1 MSKRFHHKNRYI
13 EQIETECL
21 ILKAMKEKDAKALL
35 STVGDSETAWW
46 SDDYIYDLDETIEFI
61 EFNNQGIDTL
71 LYGVFRKESDD
82 VIGYVQ
88 IKLSPITGKIDVREL
103 GYAISKEYRRQGY
116 MSEAVNAV
124 CNHLFQNEYIKFITL
139 EILPDNLPSLGVA
152 RKCGFSF
159 VEEPEEKKH
168 LRFLDDNP
176 LYLYVRERMPIAS
189 DNVSTHE
196 PLAAYRLIQCNLM
209 QK

>member
-1 MSKRFHHKNRYI
+1 MRKRVHHKNSHI
-13 EQIETECL
+13 EQIETERL
-21 ILKAMKEKDAKALL
+21 ILKAMTEKDARALL

-61 EFNNQGIDTL
+61 EFNDQGIDTL
-71 LYGVFRKESDD
+71 LYGVFREEFDN

-103 GYAISKEYRRQGY
+103 GYAMSKEYRRRGY

-124 CNHLFQNEYIKFITL
+124 CNHLFQNEYIKHITL

-159 VEEPEEKKH
+159 VVEPEEKKH
-168 LRFLDDNP
+168 LRFLDDKP
-176 LYLYVRERMPIAS
+176 LDLYVRERMPIAS
-189 DNVSTHE
+189 DNNSK
-196 PLAAYRLIQCNLM
+196 P
-209 QK
+209 

>member
-1 MSKRFHHKNRYI
+1 MRKRVHHKNSHI
-13 EQIETECL
+13 EQIETERL
-21 ILKAMKEKDAKALL
+21 ILKTLREKDARALL

-61 EFNNQGIDTL
+61 EFNSQGIDTL

-103 GYAISKEYRRQGY
+103 GYAMSKEYRRRGY

-124 CNHLFQNEYIKFITL
+124 CNHLFQNEYIKRITL

-168 LRFLDDNP
+168 LRFLDDKP
-176 LYLYVRERMPIAS
+176 LDLYVRERMPIAS
-189 DNVSTHE
+189 DNNSK
-196 PLAAYRLIQCNLM
+196 P
-209 QK
+209 

>member
-1 MSKRFHHKNRYI
+1 MRKRVHHKNSHI
-13 EQIETECL
+13 EQIETERL
-21 ILKAMKEKDAKALL
+21 ILKALKEKDARALL
-35 STVGDSETAWW
+35 STVGDSETSWW

-61 EFNNQGIDTL
+61 EFNNLRIDTL

-88 IKLSPITGKIDVREL
+88 IKLSPITGKIDVREM
-103 GYAISKEYRRQGY
+103 GYAMSKEYRRRGY

-124 CNHLFQNEYIKFITL
+124 CNHLFQNEHIKRITL

-159 VEEPEEKKH
+159 VDEPEEKKH
-168 LRFLDDNP
+168 LRFLDDKP
-176 LYLYVRERMPIAS
+176 LDLYVRERMPIAS
-189 DNVSTHE
+189 DNNSM
-196 PLAAYRLIQCNLM
+196 P
-209 QK
+209 

>member
-1 MSKRFHHKNRYI
+1 MRKRVHHKNSHI

-21 ILKAMKEKDAKALL
+21 ILKTLREKDARALL

-61 EFNNQGIDTL
+61 EFNNLGIDTL

-88 IKLSPITGKIDVREL
+88 IKLSPITGNIDVREL
-103 GYAISKEYRRQGY
+103 GYAMSKEYRRRGY

-124 CNHLFQNEYIKFITL
+124 CNHLFQNEYIKRITL

-168 LRFLDDNP
+168 LRFLDDKP
-176 LYLYVRERMPIAS
+176 LDLYVRERMPIAS
-189 DNVSTHE
+189 DNNSK
-196 PLAAYRLIQCNLM
+196 P
-209 QK
+209 

>member
-1 MSKRFHHKNRYI
+1 MRKRVHHKNSHI
-13 EQIETECL
+13 EQIETERL
-21 ILKAMKEKDAKALL
+21 ILKTLREKDARALL

-71 LYGVFRKESDD
+71 LYGGFRKESDD

-88 IKLSPITGKIDVREL
+88 IKLAPITGKIDVREL
-103 GYAISKEYRRQGY
+103 GYAMSKEYRRRGY

-124 CNHLFQNEYIKFITL
+124 CNHLFQNEHIKRITL

-159 VEEPEEKKH
+159 VGEPEEKKH
-168 LRFLDDNP
+168 LRFLDDKP
-176 LYLYVRERMPIAS
+176 LDLYVRERMPIAS
-189 DNVSTHE
+189 DNNSVPRSMRFH
-196 PLAAYRLIQCNLM
+196 QM
-209 QK
+209 

>member
-1 MSKRFHHKNRYI
+1 MRKRVHHKNSHI
-13 EQIETECL
+13 EQIETERL
-21 ILKAMKEKDAKALL
+21 ILKTLREKDARALL

-88 IKLSPITGKIDVREL
+88 IKLAPITGKIDVREL
-103 GYAISKEYRRQGY
+103 GYAMSKEYRRRGY

-124 CNHLFQNEYIKFITL
+124 CNHLFQNEYIKRITL

-168 LRFLDDNP
+168 LRFLDDKP
-176 LYLYVRERMPIAS
+176 LDLYVRERMPIAS
-189 DNVSTHE
+189 DNNSVPRSMRFH
-196 PLAAYRLIQCNLM
+196 QM
-209 QK
+209 

>member
-1 MSKRFHHKNRYI
+1 MRKRVHHKNSHI
-13 EQIETECL
+13 EQIETERL
-21 ILKAMKEKDAKALL
+21 ILKAMKEKDARALL

-61 EFNNQGIDTL
+61 EFNNQEIDTL

-103 GYAISKEYRRQGY
+103 GYAMSKEYRRRGY

-124 CNHLFQNEYIKFITL
+124 CNHLFQNEYIKRITL
-139 EILPDNLPSLGVA
+139 EVLPDNLPSLGVA

-168 LRFLDDNP
+168 LRFLDDKP
-176 LYLYVRERMPIAS
+176 LDLYVRERMPIAS
-189 DNVSTHE
+189 YNNSI
-196 PLAAYRLIQCNLM
+196 IQ
-209 QK
+209 

>member
-1 MSKRFHHKNRYI
+1 MRKRVHNKNSHI
-13 EQIETECL
+13 EQIETERL
-21 ILKAMKEKDAKALL
+21 ILKAMTEKDARALL

-61 EFNNQGIDTL
+61 EFNNLGIDTL

-88 IKLSPITGKIDVREL
+88 IKLSQITGKIDVREL
-103 GYAISKEYRRQGY
+103 GYAMSKEYRRRGY

-124 CNHLFQNEYIKFITL
+124 CSHLFQNEYIKRITL

-168 LRFLDDNP
+168 LRFLDDKP
-176 LYLYVRERMPIAS
+176 LDLYVRERMPIAS
-189 DNVSTHE
+189 DNNSK
-196 PLAAYRLIQCNLM
+196 P
-209 QK
+209 

>member
-1 MSKRFHHKNRYI
+1 MRKRVHHKNSHI
-13 EQIETECL
+13 EQIETERL
-21 ILKAMKEKDAKALL
+21 ILKAMTEKDARALL

-61 EFNNQGIDTL
+61 EFNNLGIDTL

-103 GYAISKEYRRQGY
+103 GYAMSKEYRRRGY

-124 CNHLFQNEYIKFITL
+124 CNHLFQNEYIKRITL

-168 LRFLDDNP
+168 LRFLDDKP
-176 LYLYVRERMPIAS
+176 LDLYARERMPIAS
-189 DNVSTHE
+189 ANNSVPRSMRFH
-196 PLAAYRLIQCNLM
+196 QM
-209 QK
+209 

>member
-1 MSKRFHHKNRYI
+1 MRKRVHNKNSHI
-13 EQIETECL
+13 EQVETERL
-21 ILKAMKEKDAKALL
+21 ILKALKGKDARALL

-61 EFNNQGIDTL
+61 EFNNLGIDTL

-103 GYAISKEYRRQGY
+103 GYAMSKEYRRRGY

-124 CNHLFQNEYIKFITL
+124 CNHLFQNEYIKRITL

-168 LRFLDDNP
+168 LRFLDDKP
-176 LYLYVRERMPIAS
+176 QDLYVRERMPIAS
-189 DNVSTHE
+189 DNNSK
-196 PLAAYRLIQCNLM
+196 P
-209 QK
+209 

>member
-1 MSKRFHHKNRYI
+1 MHKRVYHKNSHI
-13 EQIETECL
+13 EQIETERL
-21 ILKAMKEKDAKALL
+21 ILKAMKENDARALL

-103 GYAISKEYRRQGY
+103 GYAMSKEYRRRGY

-124 CNHLFQNEYIKFITL
+124 CNHLFQNEYIKRITL

-168 LRFLDDNP
+168 LRFLDDKP
-176 LYLYVRERMPIAS
+176 LDLYVRERMPIAS
-189 DNVSTHE
+189 DNNSK
-196 PLAAYRLIQCNLM
+196 P
-209 QK
+209 

>member
-1 MSKRFHHKNRYI
+1 MRKRVHHKNSHI
-13 EQIETECL
+13 EQIETERL
-21 ILKAMKEKDAKALL
+21 ILKTLREKDARALL

-61 EFNNQGIDTL
+61 EFNSQGIDTL

-88 IKLSPITGKIDVREL
+88 IKLAPITGKIDVREL
-103 GYAISKEYRRQGY
+103 GYAMSKEYRRRGY

-124 CNHLFQNEYIKFITL
+124 CNHLFQNEHIKRITL

-168 LRFLDDNP
+168 LRFLDDKP
-176 LYLYVRERMPIAS
+176 LDLYVRERMPIAS
-189 DNVSTHE
+189 DNNSVPRSMRFH
-196 PLAAYRLIQCNLM
+196 QM
-209 QK
+209 

>member
-1 MSKRFHHKNRYI
+1 MRKRVHHKNSHI
-13 EQIETECL
+13 EQIETERL
-21 ILKAMKEKDAKALL
+21 ILKTLREKDARALL

-88 IKLSPITGKIDVREL
+88 IKLAPITGKIDVREL
-103 GYAISKEYRRQGY
+103 GYAMSKEYRIRGY

-124 CNHLFQNEYIKFITL
+124 CNHLFQNEHIKRITL

-168 LRFLDDNP
+168 LRFLDDKP
-176 LYLYVRERMPIAS
+176 LDLYVRERMPIAS
-189 DNVSTHE
+189 DNNSVPRSMRFH
-196 PLAAYRLIQCNLM
+196 QM
-209 QK
+209 

>member
-1 MSKRFHHKNRYI
+1 MRKRVHHKNSHI
-13 EQIETECL
+13 EQIETERL
-21 ILKAMKEKDAKALL
+21 ILKTLREKDARALL

-61 EFNNQGIDTL
+61 EFNKQGIDTL

-103 GYAISKEYRRQGY
+103 GYAMSKEYRRRGY

-124 CNHLFQNEYIKFITL
+124 CNHLFQNEYIKRITL

-168 LRFLDDNP
+168 LRFLDDKP
-176 LYLYVRERMPIAS
+176 LDLYVRERMPIAS
-189 DNVSTHE
+189 DNNSK
-196 PLAAYRLIQCNLM
+196 P
-209 QK
+209 

>member
-1 MSKRFHHKNRYI
+1 MRKRVHHKNSHI
-13 EQIETECL
+13 EQIETERL
-21 ILKAMKEKDAKALL
+21 ILKTLREKDARALL

-61 EFNNQGIDTL
+61 EFNSQGIDTL

-88 IKLSPITGKIDVREL
+88 IKLAPITGKIDVREL
-103 GYAISKEYRRQGY
+103 GYAMSKEYRRRGY

-124 CNHLFQNEYIKFITL
+124 CSHLFQNEHIKRITL

-168 LRFLDDNP
+168 LRFLDDKP
-176 LYLYVRERMPIAS
+176 LDLYVHERMPIAS
-189 DNVSTHE
+189 DNNSVPRSMRFH
-196 PLAAYRLIQCNLM
+196 QM
-209 QK
+209 

>member
-1 MSKRFHHKNRYI
+1 MRKRVHHKNSHI
-13 EQIETECL
+13 EQIETERL
-21 ILKAMKEKDAKALL
+21 ILKTLREKDARALL

-61 EFNNQGIDTL
+61 EFNNLGIDTL

-103 GYAISKEYRRQGY
+103 GYAMSKEYRRRGY

-124 CNHLFQNEYIKFITL
+124 CNHLFHNEHIKRITL

-168 LRFLDDNP
+168 LRFLDDKP
-176 LYLYVRERMPIAS
+176 LDLYVRERMPIAS
-189 DNVSTHE
+189 DNNSK
-196 PLAAYRLIQCNLM
+196 P
-209 QK
+209 

>member
-1 MSKRFHHKNRYI
+1 MRKRVHHKNSHI
-13 EQIETECL
+13 EQIETERL
-21 ILKAMKEKDAKALL
+21 ILKAMTEKDARALL

-61 EFNNQGIDTL
+61 EFNNLGIDTL

-103 GYAISKEYRRQGY
+103 GYAMSKEYRRQGY

-124 CNHLFQNEYIKFITL
+124 CNHLFQNEYIKRITL

-168 LRFLDDNP
+168 LRFLDDKP
-176 LYLYVRERMPIAS
+176 LDLYVRERMPIAS
-189 DNVSTHE
+189 DNNSK
-196 PLAAYRLIQCNLM
+196 P
-209 QK
+209 

>member
-1 MSKRFHHKNRYI
+1 MRKRVHHKNSHI
-13 EQIETECL
+13 EQIETERL
-21 ILKAMKEKDAKALL
+21 ILKAMTEKDARALL

-88 IKLSPITGKIDVREL
+88 IKLAPITGKIDVREL
-103 GYAISKEYRRQGY
+103 GYAMSKEYRRRGY

-124 CNHLFQNEYIKFITL
+124 CNHLFQNEYIKRITL

-159 VEEPEEKKH
+159 VEEPEGKKH
-168 LRFLDDNP
+168 LRFLDDKP
-176 LYLYVRERMPIAS
+176 LDLYVRERMPIAS
-189 DNVSTHE
+189 DNNSK
-196 PLAAYRLIQCNLM
+196 P
-209 QK
+209 

>member
-1 MSKRFHHKNRYI
+1 MRKRVHHKNSHI
-13 EQIETECL
+13 EQIETERL
-21 ILKAMKEKDAKALL
+21 ILKALKEKDARALL
-35 STVGDSETAWW
+35 SAVGDSETAWW

-61 EFNNQGIDTL
+61 EFNNLGIDTL

-88 IKLSPITGKIDVREL
+88 IKLAPITGKIDVREL
-103 GYAISKEYRRQGY
+103 GYAMSKEYRRRGY

-124 CNHLFQNEYIKFITL
+124 CNHLFQNEYIKRITL

-168 LRFLDDNP
+168 LRFLDDKP
-176 LYLYVRERMPIAS
+176 LDLYVRERMPIAS
-189 DNVSTHE
+189 DNNSVPRSMRFH
-196 PLAAYRLIQCNLM
+196 QM
-209 QK
+209 

>member
-1 MSKRFHHKNRYI
+1 MRKRVHHKNSHI
-13 EQIETECL
+13 EQIETERL
-21 ILKAMKEKDAKALL
+21 ILKAMTEKDARALL
-35 STVGDSETAWW
+35 STVGDSEIAWW

-61 EFNNQGIDTL
+61 KFNNQGIDTL

-88 IKLSPITGKIDVREL
+88 IKLAPITGKIDVREL
-103 GYAISKEYRRQGY
+103 GYAMSKEYRRRGY

-124 CNHLFQNEYIKFITL
+124 CNHLFQNEYIKRITL

-168 LRFLDDNP
+168 LRFLDDKP
-176 LYLYVRERMPIAS
+176 LDLYVRERMPIAS
-189 DNVSTHE
+189 DNNSKPRT
-196 PLAAYRLIQCNLM
+196 LASYRLIQCNLM

>member
-1 MSKRFHHKNRYI
+1 MHKRVHHKNSHI
-13 EQIETECL
+13 EQIETERL
-21 ILKAMKEKDAKALL
+21 ILKAMKENDARALL

-61 EFNNQGIDTL
+61 EFNNQEIDTL

-103 GYAISKEYRRQGY
+103 GYAMSKEDRRRGY

-124 CNHLFQNEYIKFITL
+124 CNHLFQNEYIKRITL
-139 EILPDNLPSLGVA
+139 EVLPDNLPSLGVA

-168 LRFLDDNP
+168 LRFLDDKP
-176 LYLYVRERMPIAS
+176 LDLYVRERMPIAS
-189 DNVSTHE
+189 YNNSI
-196 PLAAYRLIQCNLM
+196 IQFHVL
-209 QK
+209 

>member
-1 MSKRFHHKNRYI
+1 MRKRVHHKNSHI
-13 EQIETECL
+13 EQIETERL
-21 ILKAMKEKDAKALL
+21 ILKTLREKDARALL

-88 IKLSPITGKIDVREL
+88 IKLAPITGKIDVREL
-103 GYAISKEYRRQGY
+103 GYAMSKEYRRRGY

-124 CNHLFQNEYIKFITL
+124 CNHLFQNEHIKRITL

-168 LRFLDDNP
+168 LRFLDDKP
-176 LYLYVRERMPIAS
+176 LDLYVRERMPIAS
-189 DNVSTHE
+189 DNNSVPRSMRFH
-196 PLAAYRLIQCNLM
+196 QM
-209 QK
+209 

>member
-1 MSKRFHHKNRYI
+1 MRKRVHHKNSHI
-13 EQIETECL
+13 EQIETERL
-21 ILKAMKEKDAKALL
+21 ILKTLREKDARASL

-88 IKLSPITGKIDVREL
+88 IKLAPITGKIDVREL
-103 GYAISKEYRRQGY
+103 GYAMSKEYRRRGY

-124 CNHLFQNEYIKFITL
+124 YNHLFQNEHIKRITL

-168 LRFLDDNP
+168 LRFLDDK
-176 LYLYVRERMPIAS
+176 PIS
-189 DNVSTHE
+189 DSWTINH
-196 PLAAYRLIQCNLM
+196 
-209 QK
+209 

>member
-1 MSKRFHHKNRYI
+1 MRKRVHHKNSHI
-13 EQIETECL
+13 EQIETERL
-21 ILKAMKEKDAKALL
+21 ILKTLREKDARALL

-88 IKLSPITGKIDVREL
+88 IKLAPITGKIDVREL
-103 GYAISKEYRRQGY
+103 GYAMSKEYRRRGY

-124 CNHLFQNEYIKFITL
+124 YNHLFQNEHIKRITL

-168 LRFLDDNP
+168 LRFLDDKP
-176 LYLYVRERMPIAS
+176 LDLYVRERMPIAS
-189 DNVSTHE
+189 DNNSVPRSMRFH
-196 PLAAYRLIQCNLM
+196 QM
-209 QK
+209 

>member
-1 MSKRFHHKNRYI
+1 MRKRVHHKNSHI
-13 EQIETECL
+13 EQIETERL
-21 ILKAMKEKDAKALL
+21 ILKALKEKDARALL
-35 STVGDSETAWW
+35 SAVGDSETAWW

-61 EFNNQGIDTL
+61 EFNNLGIDTL

-88 IKLSPITGKIDVREL
+88 IKLAPITGKIDVREL
-103 GYAISKEYRRQGY
+103 GYAMSKEYRRQGY

-124 CNHLFQNEYIKFITL
+124 CNHLFQNEYIKRITL

-168 LRFLDDNP
+168 LRFLDDKP
-176 LYLYVRERMPIAS
+176 LDLYVHERMPIAS
-189 DNVSTHE
+189 DNNSVPRSMRFH
-196 PLAAYRLIQCNLM
+196 QM
-209 QK
+209 

>member
-1 MSKRFHHKNRYI
+1 MRKRVHHKNSHI
-13 EQIETECL
+13 EQIETERL
-21 ILKAMKEKDAKALL
+21 ILKTLREKDARALL

-88 IKLSPITGKIDVREL
+88 IKLAPITGKIDVREL
-103 GYAISKEYRRQGY
+103 GYAMSKEYRRRGY

-124 CNHLFQNEYIKFITL
+124 CNHLFQNEYIKRITL

-168 LRFLDDNP
+168 LRFLDDKP
-176 LYLYVRERMPIAS
+176 LDLYVRERMPIAS
-189 DNVSTHE
+189 DNNSI
-196 PLAAYRLIQCNLM
+196 IQFHVL
-209 QK
+209 

>member
-1 MSKRFHHKNRYI
+1 MRKRVHHKNSHI
-13 EQIETECL
+13 EQIETERL
-21 ILKAMKEKDAKALL
+21 ILKVMTEKDARALL

-103 GYAISKEYRRQGY
+103 GYAMSKEYRRRGY

-124 CNHLFQNEYIKFITL
+124 CNHLFQNEYIKRITL

-168 LRFLDDNP
+168 LRFLDDKP
-176 LYLYVRERMPIAS
+176 LDLYVRERMPIAS
-189 DNVSTHE
+189 DNNSK
-196 PLAAYRLIQCNLM
+196 P
-209 QK
+209 

>member
-1 MSKRFHHKNRYI
+1 MRKRVHHKNSHI
-13 EQIETECL
+13 EQIETERL
-21 ILKAMKEKDAKALL
+21 ILKTLREKDARASL

-88 IKLSPITGKIDVREL
+88 IKLAPITGKIDVREL
-103 GYAISKEYRRQGY
+103 GYAMSKEYRRRGY

-124 CNHLFQNEYIKFITL
+124 CNHLFQNEYIKRITL

-168 LRFLDDNP
+168 LRFLDDKP
-176 LYLYVRERMPIAS
+176 LDLYVRERMPIAS
-189 DNVSTHE
+189 DNNSVPRSMRFH
-196 PLAAYRLIQCNLM
+196 QM
-209 QK
+209 

>member
-1 MSKRFHHKNRYI
+1 MRKRVHHKNSHI
-13 EQIETECL
+13 EQIETERL
-21 ILKAMKEKDAKALL
+21 ILKTLREKDARALL

-88 IKLSPITGKIDVREL
+88 IKLAPITGKIDVREL
-103 GYAISKEYRRQGY
+103 GYAMSKEYRRRGY

-124 CNHLFQNEYIKFITL
+124 CTHLFQNEHIKRSTL

-168 LRFLDDNP
+168 LRFLDDKP
-176 LYLYVRERMPIAS
+176 LDLYVHERMPIAS
-189 DNVSTHE
+189 DNNSVPRSMRFH
-196 PLAAYRLIQCNLM
+196 QM
-209 QK
+209 

>member
-1 MSKRFHHKNRYI
+1 MRKRVHHKNSHI
-13 EQIETECL
+13 EQIETERL
-21 ILKAMKEKDAKALL
+21 ILKTLREKDARALL

-88 IKLSPITGKIDVREL
+88 IKLAPITGKIDVREL
-103 GYAISKEYRRQGY
+103 GYAMSKEYRRQGY

-124 CNHLFQNEYIKFITL
+124 CNHLFQNEYIKRITL

-168 LRFLDDNP
+168 LRFLDDKP
-176 LYLYVRERMPIAS
+176 LDLYVHERMPIAS
-189 DNVSTHE
+189 DNNSVPRSMRFH
-196 PLAAYRLIQCNLM
+196 QM
-209 QK
+209 

>member
-1 MSKRFHHKNRYI
+1 MRKRVHHKNSHI
-13 EQIETECL
+13 EQIETERL
-21 ILKAMKEKDAKALL
+21 ILKTLREKDARALL

-61 EFNNQGIDTL
+61 EFNSQGIDTL

-88 IKLSPITGKIDVREL
+88 IKLAPITGKIDVREL
-103 GYAISKEYRRQGY
+103 GYAMSKEYRRRGY

-124 CNHLFQNEYIKFITL
+124 CNHLFQNEHIKRITL

-168 LRFLDDNP
+168 LRFLDDKP
-176 LYLYVRERMPIAS
+176 LDLYVRERMPTAS
-189 DNVSTHE
+189 DNNSVPRSMRFH
-196 PLAAYRLIQCNLM
+196 QM
-209 QK
+209 

>member
-1 MSKRFHHKNRYI
+1 MRKRVHHKNSHI
-13 EQIETECL
+13 EQIETERL
-21 ILKAMKEKDAKALL
+21 ILKAMKEKDARALL

-61 EFNNQGIDTL
+61 EFNNQEIDTL

-103 GYAISKEYRRQGY
+103 GYAMSKEYRRRGY

-124 CNHLFQNEYIKFITL
+124 CNHLFQNEYIKRITL
-139 EILPDNLPSLGVA
+139 EVLPDNLPSLGVA

-168 LRFLDDNP
+168 LRFLDDKP
-176 LYLYVRERMPIAS
+176 LDLYVRERMPIAS
-189 DNVSTHE
+189 YNNSI
-196 PLAAYRLIQCNLM
+196 IQFHVL
-209 QK
+209 

>member
-1 MSKRFHHKNRYI
+1 MRKRVHHKNSHI
-13 EQIETECL
+13 EQIETERF
-21 ILKAMKEKDAKALL
+21 ILKTLREKDARASL

-88 IKLSPITGKIDVREL
+88 IKLAPITGKIDVREL
-103 GYAISKEYRRQGY
+103 GYAMSKEYRRRGY

-124 CNHLFQNEYIKFITL
+124 CNHLFQNEHIKRITL

-168 LRFLDDNP
+168 LRFLDDKP
-176 LYLYVRERMPIAS
+176 LDLYVRERMPIAS
-189 DNVSTHE
+189 DNNSVPRSMRFH
-196 PLAAYRLIQCNLM
+196 QM
-209 QK
+209 

>member
-1 MSKRFHHKNRYI
+1 MRKRVHHKNSHI
-13 EQIETECL
+13 EQIEIERL
-21 ILKAMKEKDAKALL
+21 ILKTLREKDARALL

-88 IKLSPITGKIDVREL
+88 IKLAPITGKIDVREL
-103 GYAISKEYRRQGY
+103 GYAMSKEYRRRGY

-124 CNHLFQNEYIKFITL
+124 CNHLFQNEHIKRITL

-168 LRFLDDNP
+168 LRFLDDKP
-176 LYLYVRERMPIAS
+176 LDLYVHERMPIAS
-189 DNVSTHE
+189 DNNSVPRSMRFH
-196 PLAAYRLIQCNLM
+196 QM
-209 QK
+209 

>member
-1 MSKRFHHKNRYI
+1 MRKRVHHKNSHI
-13 EQIETECL
+13 EQIETERL
-21 ILKAMKEKDAKALL
+21 ILKAMTEKDARALL

-61 EFNNQGIDTL
+61 EFNDQGIDTL
-71 LYGVFRKESDD
+71 LYGVFREEFDN

-103 GYAISKEYRRQGY
+103 GYAMSKEYRRLGY

-124 CNHLFQNEYIKFITL
+124 CNHLFQNEYIKHITL

-168 LRFLDDNP
+168 LRFLDDKP
-176 LYLYVRERMPIAS
+176 LDLYVRERMPIAS
-189 DNVSTHE
+189 DNNSK
-196 PLAAYRLIQCNLM
+196 P
-209 QK
+209 

>member
-1 MSKRFHHKNRYI
+1 M
-13 EQIETECL
+13 
-21 ILKAMKEKDAKALL
+21 
-35 STVGDSETAWW
+35 
-46 SDDYIYDLDETIEFI
+46 
-61 EFNNQGIDTL
+61 

-88 IKLSPITGKIDVREL
+88 IKLAPITGKIDVREL
-103 GYAISKEYRRQGY
+103 GYAMSKEYRRRGY

-124 CNHLFQNEYIKFITL
+124 CNHLFQNEHIKRITL

-168 LRFLDDNP
+168 LRFLDDKP
-176 LYLYVRERMPIAS
+176 LDLYVRERMPIAS
-189 DNVSTHE
+189 DNNSVPRSMSFH
-196 PLAAYRLIQCNLM
+196 QM
-209 QK
+209 